1 MPPHAFQKIR
11 ETQDRWPD
19 FFEKDHEE
27 MRISDG
33 VLGHLY
39 RDFSNV
45 EAWEAF
51 ILRDHQSSIKYEYDL
66 SSEIID

>member
-1 MPPHAFQKIR
+1 
-11 ETQDRWPD
+11 
-19 FFEKDHEE
+19 

-39 RDFSNV
+39 RDISNV
-45 EAWEAF
+45 EAWEAL

>member
-1 MPPHAFQKIR
+1 
-11 ETQDRWPD
+11 
-19 FFEKDHEE
+19 

-39 RDFSNV
+39 RDISNV